1 MTLDIRTRLADN
13 LASVR
18 ARIATAAAKSSRA
31 ADDVRLVAVTKYVD
45 TQLAQL
51 LVDLGCHDLGE
62 SRPQEL
68 WHKAETVVAAG
79 SQSVRWHMIGH
90 LQRNKLARSLP
101 VISLVHSG
109 DSLRL
114 LAAIDSI
121 GREQNRRIATLVEV
135 NVSGDAT
142 KHGFTPAELPALGEP
157 LKSLTHVDICG
168 LMAMAGREGDLDSAR
183 GEFAELR
190 QLRDQLRS
198 IWPAEVALEELSMG
212 MSGDFDVAIEEG
224 ATLVRV
230 GSALFDGLET

>member
-18 ARIATAAAKSSRA
+18 ARIMTAAAKSSRS
-31 ADDVRLVAVTKYVD
+31 ADAVRLVAVTKYVD

-68 WHKAETVVAAG
+68 WHKSETVVASG

-101 VISLVHSG
+101 VIALVHSG
-109 DSLRL
+109 DSMRL
-114 LAAIDSI
+114 LTTIDSI

-157 LKSLTHVDICG
+157 LKSLTHVDIHG

-183 GEFAELR
+183 REFAELR
-190 QLRDQLRS
+190 QLRDRLRS
-198 IWPAEVALEELSMG
+198 IWPAEVALDELSMG

-224 ATLVRV
+224 ATIVRV
-230 GSALFDGLET
+230 GSALFDGLEI